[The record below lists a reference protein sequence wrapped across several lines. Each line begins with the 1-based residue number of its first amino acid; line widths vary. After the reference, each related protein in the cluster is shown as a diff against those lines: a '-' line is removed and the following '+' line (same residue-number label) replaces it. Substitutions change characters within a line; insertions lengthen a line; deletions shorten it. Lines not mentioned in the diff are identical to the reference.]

1 MTRSTDILLKDFAAK
16 KIAVIGDL
24 VADQYLSGSIAR
36 VSREAPV
43 FILRH
48 NETSTLP
55 GAAANTAANIAALGA
70 AVLAVGVVGEDVN
83 GDALLDALSNANVPT
98 GSIQRVSNWNTPTKV
113 RVLAGH
119 QHAIHQQVIRI
130 DYEPQ
135 KELDPPSADRLI
147 NAATKACE
155 SADAVIISDYNY
167 GTATPNLFA
176 AVKHAVAARGIPLV
190 VDSRFRL
197 GEFAGATS
205 ATPNQDEVDQL
216 VDDGESVEQ
225 LEELCR
231 RLEFNSLLVTRGNNG
246 MLVVRPGERA
256 VEIAAVGSLDAVD
269 VTGAGDT
276 VTAAYALG
284 LACGFDEVDA
294 ARLANHAGGLVVMK
308 RGTAV
313 VTADELAASI
323 AADLPKAVPAK

>member
-1 MTRSTDILLKDFAAK
+1 MRLTDILLKDFSAK
-16 KIAVIGDL
+16 TIAVIGDL

-48 NETSTLP
+48 NETRTLP

-70 AVLAVGVVGEDVN
+70 AVLAVGVIGDDANGE
-83 GDALLDALSNANVPT
+83 ALCGALEQANVAADM
-98 GSIQRVSNWNTPTKV
+98 IQRVPGWKTPTKV
-113 RVLAGH
+113 RVLAAH

-130 DYEPQ
+130 DYEPE
-135 KELDPPSADRLI
+135 KELDSPFADRLI
-147 NAATKACE
+147 DAAIEACAA
-155 SADAVIISDYNY
+155 ADAVVISDYNY
-167 GTATPNLFA
+167 GTATARLFD
-176 AVKHAVAARGIPLV
+176 AVKLAANERKIPLV

-197 GEFAGATS
+197 AEFAGATS

-216 VDDGESVEQ
+216 VEDGGSVPQ
-225 LEELCR
+225 LEALCR
-231 RLEFNSLLVTRGNNG
+231 RLEFRSLLVTRGNNG
-246 MLVVRPGERA
+246 MLMVRPGQQA
-256 VEIAAVGSLDAVD
+256 VEIPAVGSLDAVD

-276 VTAAYALG
+276 VTAAYSLG

-313 VTADELAASI
+313 VTAEELAASI
-323 AADLPKAVPAK
+323 AADRPKAIPV

>member
-1 MTRSTDILLKDFAAK
+1 VTEPTDILLKDFAAK

-24 VADQYLSGSIAR
+24 VADQFLSGSIAR

-48 NETSTLP
+48 NETRTLP

-70 AVLAVGVVGEDVN
+70 EVAAVGVVGEDLN
-83 GDALLDALSNANVPT
+83 GDALCEALEQARVPT
-98 GSIQRVSNWNTPTKV
+98 GRILRVPGRNTPTKV
-113 RVLAGH
+113 RVLAAH

-130 DYEPQ
+130 DYEPTA
-135 KELDPPSADRLI
+135 ELDPTSADRLI
-147 NAATKACE
+147 EAAVAACAE
-155 SADAVIISDYNY
+155 ADAVVISDYNY
-167 GTATPNLFA
+167 GTATPRLFD
-176 AVKHAVAARGIPLV
+176 AVKNAVEHRGIPLV

-197 GEFAGATS
+197 AEFAGATS

-216 VDDGESVEQ
+216 VENGESVEQ
-225 LEELCR
+225 LEGLCR
-231 RLEFNSLLVTRGNNG
+231 RLKFRSLLVTRGNSG
-246 MLVVRPGERA
+246 MLMVRPGQQA
-256 VEIAAVGSLDAVD
+256 VAIPAVGPLDAVD

-323 AADLPKAVPAK
+323 AKERPKAIPV

>member
-1 MTRSTDILLKDFAAK
+1 MRLTDILLKDFSAK
-16 KIAVIGDL
+16 TIAVIGDL

-48 NETSTLP
+48 NETRTLP

-70 AVLAVGVVGEDVN
+70 AVLAVGVIGDDANGE
-83 GDALLDALSNANVPT
+83 ALCGALEQANVAADM
-98 GSIQRVSNWNTPTKV
+98 IQRVPGWKTPTKV
-113 RVLAGH
+113 RVLAAH

-130 DYEPQ
+130 DYEPE
-135 KELDPPSADRLI
+135 KELDSPFADRLI
-147 NAATKACE
+147 DAAIEACAA
-155 SADAVIISDYNY
+155 ADAVVISDYNY
-167 GTATPNLFA
+167 GTATPRLFD
-176 AVKHAVAARGIPLV
+176 AVKLAANERKIPLV

-197 GEFAGATS
+197 AEFAGATS

-216 VDDGESVEQ
+216 VEDGGSVPQ
-225 LEELCR
+225 LEALCR
-231 RLEFNSLLVTRGNNG
+231 RLEFRSLLVTRGNNG
-246 MLVVRPGERA
+246 MLMVRPGQQA
-256 VEIAAVGSLDAVD
+256 VEIPAVGSLDAVD

-276 VTAAYALG
+276 VTAAYSLG

-313 VTADELAASI
+313 VTAEELAASI
-323 AADLPKAVPAK
+323 AADRPKAIPV

>member
-1 MTRSTDILLKDFAAK
+1 MRPTDILLKDFAAK

-70 AVLAVGVVGEDVN
+70 DVLAVGVIGDDAN
-83 GDALLDALSNANVPT
+83 GDALRGALDNA
-98 GSIQRVSNWNTPTKV
+98 RVSTDLIQKVPGWKTPTKV

-130 DYEPQ
+130 DYEPE
-135 KELDPPSADRLI
+135 KALGSPFAERLI
-147 NAATKACE
+147 EMAAEACRI
-155 SADAVIISDYNY
+155 ADAVVISDYNY
-167 GTATPNLFA
+167 GTATPELFA
-176 AVKHAVAARGIPLV
+176 AVKHATLDRGIPLV

-197 GEFAGATS
+197 AEFAGATS

-216 VDDGESVEQ
+216 VEDGESVPQ
-225 LEELCR
+225 LEGLCR
-231 RLEFNSLLVTRGNNG
+231 RLEFRSLLVTRGNNG
-246 MLVVRPGERA
+246 MLMVRPGQPA
-256 VEIAAVGSLDAVD
+256 VEIPAVGSLDAVD

-276 VTAAYALG
+276 VTAAYSLG
-284 LACGFDEVDA
+284 LACGFDEADA
-294 ARLANHAGGLVVMK
+294 AQLANHAGGLVVMK

-313 VTADELAASI
+313 VNAEELAASI
-323 AADLPKAVPAK
+323 AAERPRAIPV

>member
-1 MTRSTDILLKDFAAK
+1 MRPTDILLKDFSAK

-48 NETSTLP
+48 NETRTLP

-70 AVLAVGVVGEDVN
+70 AVLAVGVIGDDANGE
-83 GDALLDALSNANVPT
+83 ALCGALEQANVAADM
-98 GSIQRVSNWNTPTKV
+98 IQKVPGWKTPTKV
-113 RVLAGH
+113 RVLAAH
-119 QHAIHQQVIRI
+119 QHATHQQVIRI
-130 DYEPQ
+130 DYEPE
-135 KELDPPSADRLI
+135 KELDSPFADRLI
-147 NAATKACE
+147 DAAIEACAA
-155 SADAVIISDYNY
+155 ADAVVISDYNY
-167 GTATPNLFA
+167 GTATPRLFD
-176 AVKHAVAARGIPLV
+176 AVKLAANERKIPLV

-197 GEFAGATS
+197 AEFAGATS

-216 VDDGESVEQ
+216 VEDGGSVPQ
-225 LEELCR
+225 LEALCR
-231 RLEFNSLLVTRGNNG
+231 RLEFRSLLVTRGNNG
-246 MLVVRPGERA
+246 MLMVRPGQQA
-256 VEIAAVGSLDAVD
+256 VEIPAVGSLDAVD

-276 VTAAYALG
+276 VTAAYSLG

-313 VTADELAASI
+313 VTAEELAASI
-323 AADLPKAVPAK
+323 TADRPKAIPV

>member
-70 AVLAVGVVGEDVN
+70 TVIAVGVVGRDVN
-83 GDALLDALSNANVPT
+83 GDALLESLYRANVAT
-98 GSIQRVSNWNTPTKV
+98 ASIQAVPGWNTPTKV

-130 DYEPQ
+130 DYEPH
-135 KELDPPSADRLI
+135 KELDAASSDRLI
-147 NAATKACE
+147 ETAAKACQE
-155 SADAVIISDYNY
+155 ADAVVISDYNY
-167 GTATPNLFA
+167 GTATAKLFE
-176 AVKHAVAARGIPLV
+176 AVKQAANARSIPLV

-197 GEFAGATS
+197 AEFAGATS

-216 VDDGESVEQ
+216 VEDGESVAQ
-225 LEELCR
+225 LEALCR
-231 RLEFNSLLVTRGNNG
+231 RLEFRSLLVTRGNNG
-246 MLVVRPGERA
+246 MLVVRPGSRA
-256 VEIAAVGSLDAVD
+256 VEIPAVGSLDAVD

-284 LACGFDEVDA
+284 LACGFDEIDA

-323 AADLPKAVPAK
+323 AADLPKAVPAQ

>member
-1 MTRSTDILLKDFAAK
+1 MRPTDILLKDFSAK
-16 KIAVIGDL
+16 TIAVIGDL

-48 NETSTLP
+48 NETRTLP

-70 AVLAVGVVGEDVN
+70 AVLAVGVIGDDANGE
-83 GDALLDALSNANVPT
+83 ALCGALEQANVAADM
-98 GSIQRVSNWNTPTKV
+98 IQKVPGWKTPTKV
-113 RVLAGH
+113 RVLAAH

-130 DYEPQ
+130 DYEPE
-135 KELDPPSADRLI
+135 KELDSPFADRLI
-147 NAATKACE
+147 DAAIEACAA
-155 SADAVIISDYNY
+155 ADAVVISDYNY
-167 GTATPNLFA
+167 GTATARLFD
-176 AVKHAVAARGIPLV
+176 AVKLAANERKIPLV

-197 GEFAGATS
+197 AEFAGATS

-216 VDDGESVEQ
+216 VEDGGSVPQ
-225 LEELCR
+225 LEALCR
-231 RLEFNSLLVTRGNNG
+231 RLEFRSLLVTRGNNG
-246 MLVVRPGERA
+246 MLMVRPGQQA
-256 VEIAAVGSLDAVD
+256 VEIPAVGSLDAVD

-276 VTAAYALG
+276 VTAAYSLG

-313 VTADELAASI
+313 VTAEELAASI
-323 AADLPKAVPAK
+323 AADRPKAIPV

>member
-1 MTRSTDILLKDFAAK
+1 MRPTDILLKDFSAK

-48 NETSTLP
+48 DETRTLP

-70 AVLAVGVVGEDVN
+70 AVLAVGVIGDDANGE
-83 GDALLDALSNANVPT
+83 ALCGALEQASVAADMIQKVP
-98 GSIQRVSNWNTPTKV
+98 GWKTPTKV
-113 RVLAGH
+113 RVLAAH

-130 DYEPQ
+130 DYEPE
-135 KELDPPSADRLI
+135 KELDSPFADHLI
-147 NAATKACE
+147 DAAIEACAA
-155 SADAVIISDYNY
+155 ADAVVISDYNY
-167 GTATPNLFA
+167 GTATARLFDAIKLA
-176 AVKHAVAARGIPLV
+176 ANERKIPLV

-197 GEFAGATS
+197 AEFAGATS

-216 VDDGESVEQ
+216 VEDGGSVPQ
-225 LEELCR
+225 LEDLCR
-231 RLEFNSLLVTRGNNG
+231 RLEFRSLLVTRGNNG
-246 MLVVRPGERA
+246 MLMVRPGQQA
-256 VEIAAVGSLDAVD
+256 VEIPAVGSLDAVD

-276 VTAAYALG
+276 VTAAYSLG

-313 VTADELAASI
+313 VTAEELAASI
-323 AADLPKAVPAK
+323 AADRPKAIPV

>member
-1 MTRSTDILLKDFAAK
+1 MRLTDILLKDFSAK
-16 KIAVIGDL
+16 TIAVIGDL

-48 NETSTLP
+48 NETRTLP

-70 AVLAVGVVGEDVN
+70 AVLAVGVIGDDANGE
-83 GDALLDALSNANVPT
+83 ALCGALEQANVAADM
-98 GSIQRVSNWNTPTKV
+98 IQRVPGWKTPTKV
-113 RVLAGH
+113 RVLAAH

-130 DYEPQ
+130 DYEPE
-135 KELDPPSADRLI
+135 KELDSPFADRLI
-147 NAATKACE
+147 DAAIEACAA
-155 SADAVIISDYNY
+155 ADAVVISDYNY
-167 GTATPNLFA
+167 GTATPRLFD
-176 AVKHAVAARGIPLV
+176 AVKLAANERKIPLV

-197 GEFAGATS
+197 AEFAGATS

-216 VDDGESVEQ
+216 VEDGGSVPQ
-225 LEELCR
+225 LEALCR
-231 RLEFNSLLVTRGNNG
+231 RLEFRSLLVTRGNNG
-246 MLVVRPGERA
+246 MLMVRPGQQA
-256 VEIAAVGSLDAVD
+256 VEIPAVGSLDAVD

-276 VTAAYALG
+276 VTAAYSLG

-313 VTADELAASI
+313 VTAEELAASI
-323 AADLPKAVPAK
+323 TADRPKAIPV

>member
-1 MTRSTDILLKDFAAK
+1 MRPTDILLKDFSSK

-48 NETSTLP
+48 NETRTLP

-70 AVLAVGVVGEDVN
+70 AVLAVGVIGDDANGE
-83 GDALLDALSNANVPT
+83 ALCGALEQANVAADM
-98 GSIQRVSNWNTPTKV
+98 IQKVPGWKTPTKV
-113 RVLAGH
+113 RVLAAH

-130 DYEPQ
+130 DYEPE
-135 KELDPPSADRLI
+135 KELDSPFADRLI
-147 NAATKACE
+147 DAAIEACAA
-155 SADAVIISDYNY
+155 ADAVVISDYNY
-167 GTATPNLFA
+167 GTATARLFD
-176 AVKHAVAARGIPLV
+176 AVKLAANERKIPLV

-197 GEFAGATS
+197 AEFAGATS

-216 VDDGESVEQ
+216 VEDGGSVPQ
-225 LEELCR
+225 LEALCR
-231 RLEFNSLLVTRGNNG
+231 RLEFRSLLVTRGNNG
-246 MLVVRPGERA
+246 MLMVRPGQQA
-256 VEIAAVGSLDAVD
+256 VEIPAVGSLDAVD

-276 VTAAYALG
+276 VTAAYSLG

-313 VTADELAASI
+313 VTAEELAASI
-323 AADLPKAVPAK
+323 AADRPKAIPV

>member
-1 MTRSTDILLKDFAAK
+1 MRPTDILLKDFSAK
-16 KIAVIGDL
+16 TIAVIGDL

-48 NETSTLP
+48 NETRTLP

-70 AVLAVGVVGEDVN
+70 AVLAVGVIGDDAN
-83 GDALLDALSNANVPT
+83 GDALCGALEQASVAADMIQKVP
-98 GSIQRVSNWNTPTKV
+98 GWKTPTKV
-113 RVLAGH
+113 RVLAAH

-130 DYEPQ
+130 DYEPE
-135 KELDPPSADRLI
+135 KELDSPFADRLI
-147 NAATKACE
+147 DAAIEACAA
-155 SADAVIISDYNY
+155 ADAVVISDYNY
-167 GTATPNLFA
+167 GTATARLFD
-176 AVKHAVAARGIPLV
+176 AVKLAANERKIPLV

-197 GEFAGATS
+197 AEFAGATS

-216 VDDGESVEQ
+216 VEDGGSVPQ
-225 LEELCR
+225 LEALCR
-231 RLEFNSLLVTRGNNG
+231 RLEFRSLLVTRGNNG
-246 MLVVRPGERA
+246 MLMVRPGQQA
-256 VEIAAVGSLDAVD
+256 VEIPAVGSLDAVD

-276 VTAAYALG
+276 VTAAYSLG

-313 VTADELAASI
+313 VTAEELAASI
-323 AADLPKAVPAK
+323 AADRPKAIPV

>member
-1 MTRSTDILLKDFAAK
+1 MTGSSENLLKDFAAK

-48 NETSTLP
+48 NATETLP

-70 AVLAVGVVGEDVN
+70 NVLAVGIVGDDAN
-83 GDALLDALSNANVPT
+83 GEALAKALKNANVGT
-98 GSIQRVSNWNTPTKV
+98 GLIERVPGWNTPTKV

-119 QHAIHQQVIRI
+119 QHAVHQQVIRI

-135 KELDPPSADRLI
+135 KALDAPFTDRLI
-147 NAATKACE
+147 ANAKAACE
-155 SADAVIISDYNY
+155 AADAVVISDYNY
-167 GTATPNLFA
+167 GTATPEIFE
-176 AVKHAVAARGIPLV
+176 AVKLAAASRGIPLV

-197 GEFAGATS
+197 AEFTGATS

-216 VDDGESVEQ
+216 VEDGESIEQ
-225 LEELCR
+225 LESLCR
-231 RLEFNSLLVTRGNNG
+231 RLEFRSLLVTRGNHG
-246 MLVVRPGERA
+246 MLMIRPGRPA
-256 VEIAAVGSLDAVD
+256 VDIPAVGSLDAVD

-276 VTAAYALG
+276 VTAAYSLG
-284 LACGFDEVDA
+284 LACGLDEADA

-313 VTADELAASI
+313 VTANELAASL
-323 AADLPKAVPAK
+323 AADVRRAVPV